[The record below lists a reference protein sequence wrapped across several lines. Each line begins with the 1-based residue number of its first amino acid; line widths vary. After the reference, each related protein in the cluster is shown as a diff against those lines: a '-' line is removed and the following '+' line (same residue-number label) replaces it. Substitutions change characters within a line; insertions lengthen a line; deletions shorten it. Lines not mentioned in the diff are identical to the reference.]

1 MKRVGCVAA
10 VLLLAAV
17 AACGSD
23 SSDSAS
29 GSSGAAEETTLTVYA
44 ASSLTETF
52 TELGKK
58 FEASHDG
65 VKVTF
70 SFGGSSD
77 LVAQIQQGA
86 PADVFASA
94 DTANMDKAVSD
105 DTVEGD
111 PVDFASNT
119 LEIAVPPDNPAGVAS
134 LQDLAKAGTLTV
146 VCAPEVPCGA
156 AAVKVEEAAGI
167 TIKPVSEEQTVKDVL
182 TKVSSGQA
190 DAGLVYVTDVKAAGD
205 TVKGITFPE
214 SSSAVNTYPI
224 ASLADS
230 KNAELAQEFLDLV
243 TGTEGQ
249 SVLADAGF
257 AKP

>member
-1 MKRVGCVAA
+1 
-10 VLLLAAV
+10 VLLLATV
-17 AACGSD
+17 AACGSG
-23 SSDSAS
+23 SPHS
-29 GSSGAAEETTLTVYA
+29 SSGASDDPKETTLTVYA

-52 TELGKK
+52 TKLGKK
-58 FEASHDG
+58 FEASHEG

-70 SFGGSSD
+70 GFGGSSD

-94 DTANMDKAVSD
+94 DTANMDKAMSD
-105 DTVEGD
+105 DAVEGD

-134 LQDLAKAGTLTV
+134 LKDLAKAGTKTV

-156 AAVKVEEAAGI
+156 AAQKVEQAAGVTI
-167 TIKPVSEEQTVKDVL
+167 TPVSEEQTVKDVL

-205 TVKGITFPE
+205 TVQGITFPE

-224 ASLADS
+224 AALADS
-230 KNAELAQEFLDLV
+230 KHADLAKEFLDLV
-243 TGTEGQ
+243 TGTEGEY
-249 SVLADAGF
+249 VLAVAGF